1 MQNRR
6 LVFFVFIL
14 TGCSRQ
20 PATVTVD
27 LGQVPVL
34 VSHPIS
40 IRQLK
45 PDQGNLDVPSAKT
58 IPGQPEV
65 EIENLRA
72 DDKKAI
78 QAEVEKETDNAIHTI
93 SKRLQGYYSRE
104 IDDFYKAEFSKLGPY
119 NQTIRE
125 DSLRE
130 IRTIFE
136 ASAKKRGPVLTR
148 LTFMTKFP
156 PNVNIIPFNEKSL
169 TPLEIKRQT
178 EILNLKRSLV
188 ALDHQYDQDIID
200 LEKRNTSKLEAKTE
214 RILASIAARQKQI
227 DVRAEDE
234 ATKLVKRFSS
244 GISERIFSRYTFQLK
259 ELPTKTVN
267 FPKMPAQVG
276 VPRVTFERNLLNR
289 DDRAD
294 LSKELEAFLSLNH
307 YTRVTESQGA
317 KDVTKEFIEW
327 RTNLKSG
334 HWESWQK
341 SSAQK

>member
-1 MQNRR
+1 MQNPR
-6 LVFFVFIL
+6 LVYLIFIL
-14 TGCSRQ
+14 AGCSRQ
-20 PATVTVD
+20 PETVYVD
-27 LGQVPVL
+27 LGQVPVF
-34 VSHPIS
+34 VSHPVS
-40 IRQLK
+40 TPQLK
-45 PDQGNLDVPSAKT
+45 PDQGNLDLPSSRT
-58 IPGQPEV
+58 IPGQPEL
-65 EIENLRA
+65 EIENLKA
-72 DDKKAI
+72 NDKKAI
-78 QAEVEKETDNAIHTI
+78 QAEVEKETDNAIQII
-93 SKRLQGYYSRE
+93 SKRLHGYYSRE
-104 IDDFYKAEFSKLGPY
+104 IDDFYKAEFSQLGPY
-119 NQTIRE
+119 NQSLRD

-136 ASAKKRGPVLTR
+136 ASAKKRGPILTR

-156 PNVNIIPFNEKSL
+156 PNLNIVPFDEKTL
-169 TPLEIKRQT
+169 TPAQIKRRT
-178 EILNLKRSLV
+178 EIQDLKRSIV
-188 ALDHQYDQDIID
+188 ALDLQYDKDIID
-200 LEKRNTSKLEAKTE
+200 LEKRNGTKLEAETE

-227 DVRAEDE
+227 DVRAADE

-267 FPKMPAQVG
+267 FPKMPAQSG
-276 VPRVTFERNLLNR
+276 VPRVTFERNLQNR

-294 LSKELEAFLSLNH
+294 LTKELEAFLSLNH
-307 YTRVTESQGA
+307 YNRVTDAQRA